1 MEQINLGSLPD
12 GAGGDSLRVA
22 FEKCND
28 NFSGLDERLKQLLKQ
43 LLQKTEQLE
52 RELEQLKRSRP

>member
-28 NFSGLDERLKQLLKQ
+28 NFSGLDERLKQLLQ
-43 LLQKTEQLE
+43 TTEQLE
-52 RELEQLKRSRP
+52 RELAQLKRSRP

>member
-28 NFSGLDERLKQLLKQ
+28 NFSGLDERLKQLKQ

>member
-28 NFSGLDERLKQLLKQ
+28 NFSRLDERLKQ

-52 RELEQLKRSRP
+52 RELAQLKRSRP

>member
-22 FEKCND
+22 FEKCSD
-28 NFSGLDERLKQLLKQ
+28 NFSGLDERLKQ

-52 RELEQLKRSRP
+52 RELAQLKRSRP

>member
-28 NFSGLDERLKQLLKQ
+28 NFSGLDERLKQLL
-43 LLQKTEQLE
+43 QKTEQLE
-52 RELEQLKRSRP
+52 RELAQLQRSRP

>member
-28 NFSGLDERLKQLLKQ
+28 NMSGLDERLKQLL
-43 LLQKTEQLE
+43 LKTEQLE
-52 RELEQLKRSRP
+52 RELAQLKQSRP